1 MKKTIIFLAAML
13 LTAAPAVATD
23 DNNNGIQQML
33 TVNDEQVNKTVR
45 EIQLDGNNARLL
57 FTDGTDMTVDM
68 QHVRL
73 QLVYDEATGIN
84 TILMDDGNATRIY
97 DIHGRHVTKENVRQ
111 GVYIVNG
118 KKYYNKK

>member
-13 LTAAPAVATD
+13 LTTAPAVAAD

-84 TILMDDGNATRIY
+84 TILMDDGNDVRIY
-97 DIHGRHVTKENVRQ
+97 DIHGRHVTKENMHE

>member
-13 LTAAPAVATD
+13 LTAAPVGAA
-23 DNNNGIQQML
+23 DNNNGVKQTL
-33 TVNDEQVNKTVR
+33 TVNEEQVNKTVR

-57 FTDGTDMTVDM
+57 FTDDSEMTVDM

-84 TILMDDGNATRIY
+84 TILMDDGNDVRIY